1 MPAISIIVPTYN
13 CGRFLRES
21 LDSLFAQTER
31 DHEVIVVD
39 DGSTD
44 DTPEV
49 LAAYA
54 GRVTVI
60 HGGHG
65 GISSARNL
73 GLARAQGEWIAFHD
87 ADDVATPDRL
97 AWSRAFLAAHPAFDA
112 VFANG
117 ARMDAPATRVIPA
130 RYVEGAAG
138 RALTVVDL
146 FEGFPVYFQGA
157 LVPRRAFARG
167 GPFDPSYRVQPDL
180 EYGYRLLPQCRAA
193 LVDRVVFHYRWHTTN
208 NSGDRLGTSEDIIRV
223 LDRLPHDAPAVAD
236 AIGRTRIRHRI
247 ARHHFRLGRVHLRRG
262 EAAAAGAHF
271 ARAARLRPLHLRY
284 QWMRLRSGWHHPDPK
299 TIQDLR

>member
-1 MPAISIIVPTYN
+1 MPATSIIVPTYN

-21 LDSLFAQTER
+21 LDSLFAQTDR
-31 DHEVIVVD
+31 DREVIVVD

-44 DTPEV
+44 DTSEV

-54 GRVTVI
+54 ERVTVVQ
-60 HGGHG
+60 GAHG

-87 ADDVATPDRL
+87 ADDVATADRL
-97 AWSRAFLAAHPAFDA
+97 AWSHAFLRAHPEFDA

-117 ARMDAPATRVIPA
+117 ARMDDPATRVVPA
-130 RYVEGAAG
+130 RYGAQAAG
-138 RALTVVDL
+138 GALTVVDL

-157 LVPRRAFARG
+157 VVPRRAFERG

-180 EYGYRLLPQCRAA
+180 EYGYRLLSSCRAA
-193 LVDRVVFHYRWHTTN
+193 VVDRVVFHYRWHTTN
-208 NSGDRLGTSEDIIRV
+208 NSGDRIGTSEDIIRV
-223 LDRLPHDAPAVAD
+223 LEGLPGRLPGVAR
-236 AIGRTRIRHRI
+236 AIGRTRIQHRI

-262 EAAAAGAHF
+262 EP
-271 ARAARLRPLHLRY
+271 ARARDHFGRAATLRPLHPRY
-284 QWMRLRSGWHHPDPK
+284 QWMRWRTGWHHPRPGA
-299 TIQDLR
+299 IQDPS